1 VTQDPTTFRSKDQVL
16 YDLAKAMR
24 FSPESLAANRGG
36 RLSGQQ
42 VKEFAGRLSGPT
54 IVAVVFTLAPF
65 VFWLVRTSAQEQV
78 SFEEAIPILL
88 RQLVHVGQM
97 MESFGKLGTLF
108 RLGSI
113 AVCLVVAAIAAIR
126 ISPALYFDLLERS
139 IVAREARINAREEQT
154 IRPNGRD
161 PIEVYFFE
169 TKTDRYEVNLAAY
182 RALEDGSVYRLY
194 LLPRSKLLVSLEPK
208 VSD

>member
-1 VTQDPTTFRSKDQVL
+1 
-16 YDLAKAMR
+16 M
-24 FSPESLAANRGG
+24 
-36 RLSGQQ
+36 
-42 VKEFAGRLSGPT
+42 
-54 IVAVVFTLAPF
+54 
-65 VFWLVRTSAQEQV
+65 
-78 SFEEAIPILL
+78 
-88 RQLVHVGQM
+88 
-97 MESFGKLGTLF
+97 
-108 RLGSI
+108 
-113 AVCLVVAAIAAIR
+113 
-126 ISPALYFDLLERS
+126 LERS